1 MNYQKEIALLQ
12 NKLKASNQR
21 NNNLKQMIE
30 DSLEVK
36 DQNSSLQNQLKFI
49 KGLLHLKYKEI
60 KDKEQHLVSAEN
72 ALMQKDSTI
81 QELQGMLRKFIA
93 RYGQISPKDK
103 EQQQLDQPCQNYI
116 ANTRIDKLEQRVSG
130 LQQAMEF
137 VNVLKPSEFEIFWKV
152 TKERGND

>member
-1 MNYQKEIALLQ
+1 MSNQKEIELLQ
-12 NKLKASNQR
+12 KKLKASNER
-21 NNNLKQMIE
+21 NQNLKKMVE
-30 DSLEVK
+30 DGLK
-36 DQNSSLQNQLKFI
+36 FQDQVSSLQNQLKFSNN
-49 KGLLHLKYKEI
+49 LLNLKYKEI
-60 KDKEQHLVSAEN
+60 RDKEQHLVSAEN

-103 EQQQLDQPCQNYI
+103 EQQQLDQPSQNYI

-152 TKERGND
+152 TKEHGND

>member
-1 MNYQKEIALLQ
+1 MDYQKKYQILQ
-12 NKLKASNQR
+12 KKLKAANELASHVRQVEQHNIK
-21 NNNLKQMIE
+21 L
-30 DSLEVK
+30 K
-36 DQNSSLQNQLKFI
+36 DQNAALQNQLKFSNN
-49 KGLLHLKYKEI
+49 LLHLKYKEI
-60 KDKEQHLVSAEN
+60 QAKEQHLVSAEN

-93 RYGQISPKDK
+93 RYGQISPKDA
-103 EQQQLDQPCQNYI
+103 EQQQLDQPSQNYI

>member
-1 MNYQKEIALLQ
+1 MSNQKEIELLQ
-12 NKLKASNQR
+12 KKLKASNER
-21 NNNLKQMIE
+21 NQTLKKMVE
-30 DSLEVK
+30 DGLK
-36 DQNSSLQNQLKFI
+36 FQDQVSSLQNQLKFSNN
-49 KGLLHLKYKEI
+49 LLNLKYKEI
-60 KDKEQHLVSAEN
+60 RDKEQHLVSAEN

-103 EQQQLDQPCQNYI
+103 EQQQLDQPSQNYI

-152 TKERGND
+152 TKEHGND